1 MNSHLSNKMSEDR
14 WVVYLIR
21 CVDQSLYCGVT
32 NDIKRRLLEHNSG
45 RGAKYTKSRTPVV
58 LVGISPE
65 MKKRDAFRLEYR
77 IKQVSAAKKLSELTK
92 EERQMTI
99 KKDLQNLKKEIK
111 ALSTQ
116 MEKLIKEFDKNQKLS
131 PAKKAPLKTTKRATT
146 KKVPAKKRSTR
157 LTATDRV
164 LKFINQSKKGV
175 NAVTLM
181 KKTGFDDK
189 KIRNILQRTYNEG
202 RIKRAGRGI
211 YVGA

>member
-1 MNSHLSNKMSEDR
+1 MSENG
-14 WVVYLIR
+14 WVVYLVR

-32 NDIKRRLLEHNSG
+32 NDINRRLLEHNSG
-45 RGAKYTKSRTPVV
+45 RGAKYTKSRTPIV

-77 IKQVSAAKKLSELTK
+77 IKQVSADKKLSELKK

-111 ALSTQ
+111 ALGTQ
-116 MEKLIKEFDKNQKLS
+116 MEKLIKEFDKSQKLGA
-131 PAKKAPLKTTKRATT
+131 AKKAPLKTTKRATT
-146 KKVPAKKRSTR
+146 KKVPAKKRSPR

-164 LKFINQSKKGV
+164 LKFISQSKKGV
-175 NAVTLM
+175 NAATLM

-189 KIRNILQRTYNEG
+189 KIRNILQRTFNEG

>member
-77 IKQVSAAKKLSELTK
+77 IKQVSAAKKLSELKK

-116 MEKLIKEFDKNQKLS
+116 MEKLIKEFDKSHKLG
-131 PAKKAPLKTTKRATT
+131 PAKKAPLKTTKRAKT
-146 KKVPAKKRSTR
+146 KKVPAKKRSPR

-164 LKFINQSKKGV
+164 LKIINQSKKGV
-175 NAVTLM
+175 NAATLM